1 MLLQSKNECGS
12 GTISLSY
19 FLVLCAKV
27 HRPLAVLMSCS
38 AFLLTDSGW
47 HGLVGRKCVNIH
59 SVTFTCP
66 ATTGWSPCPGRCSTD
81 EAPKN
86 TNTNYLIYSHP
97 NLVNTSYVF
106 LLATEFSLFV
116 VLAFTVLS
124 ESVGKKRRKK
134 KKRIPY

>member
-1 MLLQSKNECGS
+1 MAW
-12 GTISLSY
+12 
-19 FLVLCAKV
+19 F
-27 HRPLAVLMSCS
+27 
-38 AFLLTDSGW
+38 GW
-47 HGLVGRKCVNIH
+47 AEMCKY

-124 ESVGKKRRKK
+124 ESVGKKRRS
-134 KKRIPY
+134 KKREYRTGISLRFTSLWLTIQWKPHKCLFKVIAVV